1 MKAVN
6 YLQHNYN
13 DLLLVNLILSYYWSV
28 HGFTCQNV
36 ELNETLESSYSIKKC
51 WWEFKI
57 SNFLFLPGNDTLLSP
72 FTSASLIISN
82 ASSFFHIHLV
92 KKEIVK

>member
-36 ELNETLESSYSIKKC
+36 ELNETLESSHLIIYLKSAGG
-51 WWEFKI
+51 
-57 SNFLFLPGNDTLLSP
+57 SLNFLCLPGNDTLLSP

-82 ASSFFHIHLV
+82 ASSFFSHSFS
-92 KKEIVK
+92 